1 MDKYITLQLFRRQSQ
16 INNDKKIMETNQIN
30 NGSTAATKTFNQVSK
45 KDIRKDIGKQD
56 LKIDEETLLILL
68 SI

>member
-16 INNDKKIMETNQIN
+16 INNDKKIMQTNQIN

-45 KDIRKDIGKQD
+45 KDIGKDIGKQD

>member
-16 INNDKKIMETNQIN
+16 INNDKKIMQTNQIN
-30 NGSTAATKTFNQVSK
+30 NGSTATKTFNQVSK
-45 KDIRKDIGKQD
+45 KDIGKDIGKQD